1 MNIQFQ
7 LCGLCIL
14 LLLIIFFKSHVTL
27 QLYKEAVFSFVLCII
42 TVSLTTDVLSVAM
55 IHFRDILPCFLVDFI
70 CKTYIITLVW
80 ACWSALI
87 YVIADMVPEYE
98 HRRIT
103 RRLVLPCS
111 AQSLIIYLLPIYIFD
126 DGQMIFTY
134 GPSVLTVYAFAALYI
149 VATLAAAWV
158 LRRRI
163 NPRRRFAIT
172 LWMLIWIVSAVIQF
186 FNNGLLIVGFASALG
201 VLILFVLMENPEAN
215 LDYRLSCFNTYA
227 LIEYMKQCCEQKKE
241 LAVLEIFFE
250 DVEFSDGKKVEPDEL
265 MRRILHM
272 LGRKSSIFVFKNIN
286 MSLVLTCGN
295 IETLA
300 ETGHEILNA
309 FSDIELFQKSTTVIL
324 SDQISS
330 FDSYEEVFR
339 FFSFVRTACCE
350 ERGRLI
356 YTTGQMVEK
365 FKEKDVLE
373 QEITNAL
380 LEDRVEVFLQPIFSN
395 SDHRFTS
402 AEALVRIQKQDGT
415 ILPPGKFIPLA
426 EENGQIL
433 QLGDRVFEKVCQF
446 LKQIDT
452 RRCGLHYV
460 DINLSVVQCEKLDLA
475 QRLISIAQ
483 KYQIDPSFINL
494 EITETA
500 SISARKTLLE
510 NMKKLI
516 DYGFSFSLD
525 DFGKG
530 ESNLMYVVEMPV
542 SIVKLD
548 MDMSKAFFQTPKAK
562 QVVRA
567 VVSMAHSMGL
577 KVVAEGIES
586 KEENQAIS
594 QEGIDYIQGYYY
606 SRPLPPGAFMEFLET
621 GTYLANCERDT
632 PENETEL

>member
-14 LLLIIFFKSHVTL
+14 LLLIIFFKSHTTL
-27 QLYKEAVFSFVLCII
+27 QLYKEAVFSTVLWII
-42 TVSLTTDVLSVAM
+42 TVSLITDVLSLVA
-55 IHFRDILPCFLVDFI
+55 IDFGNVLPGFLVRFV
-70 CKTYIITLVW
+70 CKTYVITLVW
-80 ACWSALI
+80 GCWSALI
-87 YVIADMVPEYE
+87 YVITDMVPEHA

-103 RRLVLPCS
+103 HRLLLICS
-111 AQSLIIYLLPIYIFD
+111 AQSLLVYLLPIYIFD
-126 DGQMIFTY
+126 DGKKVFTY
-134 GPSVLTVYAFAALYI
+134 GPSVLAVYTFVGLYI
-149 VATLAAAWV
+149 IATLAVAWV

-172 LWMLIWIVSAVIQF
+172 LWMLIWIASAVIQF
-186 FNNGLLIVGFASALG
+186 LNDGLLIVGFASALG
-201 VLILFVLMENPEAN
+201 VLILFVIMENPEAN
-215 LDYRLSCFNTYA
+215 LDHRLGCFNTYA
-227 LIEYMKQCCEQKKE
+227 LIEYMKQCCEEKKE
-241 LAVLEIFFE
+241 LAILEISFE
-250 DVEFSDGKKVEPDEL
+250 NVDFSDGKKVEPDEL

-272 LGRKSSIFVFKNIN
+272 LGRKSGIFVFKNIN

-295 IETLA
+295 PEALA
-300 ETGHEILNA
+300 ETGREIFDA
-309 FSDIELFQKSTTVIL
+309 FSDIELFQKSTTMIL
-324 SDQISS
+324 SDRISP

-339 FFSFVRTACCE
+339 FFSYVRTGCCE
-350 ERGRLI
+350 DRGRMI
-356 YTTGQMVEK
+356 CTTEQMVEK

-380 LEDRVEVFLQPIFSN
+380 QEDRVEVFLQPIFSN
-395 SDHRFTS
+395 SDQSFTS
-402 AEALVRIQKQDGT
+402 AEALVRIRMPDGT
-415 ILPPGKFIPLA
+415 MLPPGKFIPLA

-460 DINLSVVQCEKLDLA
+460 EINLSVVQCEKLDLA

-483 KYQIDPSFINL
+483 MYQIDPSFINL

-542 SIVKLD
+542 SLVKLD

-606 SRPLPPGAFMEFLET
+606 SRPLPLGAFLEFMETSTVLVS
-621 GTYLANCERDT
+621 CE
-632 PENETEL
+632 